1 MAGVTEVALVGAGRM
16 GSMHLRAIVDAP
28 SIRVTDVVEPYLPRR
43 QECAAFGLRTHATVA
58 DLLANGSPTAF
69 SSCAPTDQ
77 HATVVRRL
85 LAHGVPVLC
94 EKPAGLSWQEVAET
108 GRAAAAGRGVLQVAY
123 WRRFVPGLVALR
135 ERIVAGEFGH
145 VLHLVCAQ
153 WDATPPPPAFR
164 AASGGIFVD
173 MGVHEFDE
181 IRWLTG
187 RRSSP
192 CKPSPRRRSTLAARP
207 DADVGQVL
215 LGLAD
220 STTAVVSLGRR
231 HPVGDLVSV
240 EVFGTAAHERL
251 VVLDPAGG
259 EAPMLDALRR
269 QAESFAELLRTGVRG
284 GAGID
289 DAVAAMRAADDA
301 ANSANRPHLTV
312 WKKKCFQS
320 IDPP

>member
-58 DLLANGSPTAF
+58 DLLANGRPDGVLVG
-69 SSCAPTDQ
+69 APTDQ

-153 WDATPPPPAFR
+153 WDATPPPPGFR

-187 RRSSP
+187 QEIESVQAVTTP
-192 CKPSPRRRSTLAARP
+192 ALDQPARP

-251 VVLDPAGG
+251 VVLDPARG

-269 QAESFAELLRTGVRG
+269 QAESFAELLRTGAG
-284 GAGID
+284 TGAGID

-301 ANSANRPHLTV
+301 VSSANRPL
-312 WKKKCFQS
+312 
-320 IDPP
+320 